1 MSIRRLWI
9 PVMILLGSSSL
20 SVRAQTVQRLTLKEA
35 EQIALQNHPQI
46 RAAQFVAAA
55 ANEVTTET
63 RSAYY
68 PYTFG
73 SLTGAAAEHDSRIAA
88 GVLNNPI
95 IFNRYANGITAGQL
109 ITDFGR
115 TQNLVHTSSLHAQA
129 EQQGVTVTRADVL
142 LQVDQVY
149 FGALRAQA
157 VLKVAQETVKDR
169 QLVADQITTLA
180 QSQLKSGLDVSFANV
195 NLAEAKLLL
204 VQAQNDVESS
214 FADLSAALG
223 YSDDRRFELAE
234 EPVPPAPPADLR
246 QLVDEAFRERPDL
259 AELGLDANAAHSF
272 ARAERDLWFPS
283 VSFVGTAGLIPYKQ
297 EALTSRYAAA
307 GVNVNIPIFNGRLFN
322 ARRAEADFQ
331 AQAQDQRLK
340 NLHNQVAQEVRV
352 AWLKANTGYQRLDL
366 TVQLLNE
373 ATQALHLAQARYDL
387 GLGSIVE
394 LSQAQL
400 NQTEAELEQARA
412 KYDYQ
417 SQLSALNYQ
426 VGLLR

>member
-1 MSIRRLWI
+1 MNARRLWI
-9 PVMILLGSSSL
+9 LVVILLGPSL
-20 SVRAQTVQRLTLKEA
+20 SARAQTVQRLTLKEA

-55 ANEVTTET
+55 ANKVTTEA

-68 PYTFG
+68 PFTFG
-73 SLTGAAAEHDSRIAA
+73 SLTGAVAEHDSRIAA

-109 ITDFGR
+109 VTDFGR
-115 TQNLVHTSSLHAQA
+115 TQNLVRTSSLHAQA
-129 EQQGVTVTRADVL
+129 ELQGVTATRADVL
-142 LQVDQVY
+142 LRVDQVY
-149 FGALRAQA
+149 FGVLRAQA
-157 VLKVAQETVKDR
+157 VLKVAEETVKAR
-169 QLVADQITTLA
+169 QLVVDQVTALA
-180 QSQLKSGLDVSFANV
+180 QSKLKSGLDVSFANV

-214 FADLSAALG
+214 FAELSAALG
-223 YSDDRRFELAE
+223 YSDERRFELE
-234 EPVPPAPPADLR
+234 DEPLPPAPPPDVS
-246 QLVDEAFRERPDL
+246 QLVSEAFRKRPDL
-259 AELGLDANAAHSF
+259 AEQGLDANAAHSF

-297 EALTSRYAAA
+297 EALASRYAAA

-331 AQAQDQRLK
+331 AQAQDQRFR
-340 NLHNQVAQEVRV
+340 NLRNQVAQDVRV
-352 AWLKANTGYQRLDL
+352 AWLRANTAYQKLDL
-366 TVQLLNE
+366 TTQLLNE
-373 ATQALHLAQARYDL
+373 ATEALHLAQARYDL

-400 NQTEAELEQARA
+400 NETEAELEQARA

>member
-1 MSIRRLWI
+1 MNARRLWI
-9 PVMILLGSSSL
+9 LVVILLGPSL
-20 SVRAQTVQRLTLKEA
+20 SARAQTVQRLTLKEA

-55 ANEVTTET
+55 ANKVTTEA

-68 PYTFG
+68 PFTFG
-73 SLTGAAAEHDSRIAA
+73 SLTGAVAEHDSRIAA

-109 ITDFGR
+109 VTDFGR
-115 TQNLVHTSSLHAQA
+115 TQNLVRTSSLHAQA
-129 EQQGVTVTRADVL
+129 ELQGVTATRADVL
-142 LQVDQVY
+142 LRVDQVY
-149 FGALRAQA
+149 FGVLRAQA
-157 VLKVAQETVKDR
+157 VLKVAQETVKAR
-169 QLVADQITTLA
+169 QLVVDQVTALA
-180 QSQLKSGLDVSFANV
+180 QSKLKSGLDVSFANV

-214 FADLSAALG
+214 FAELSAALG
-223 YSDDRRFELAE
+223 YSDERRFELE
-234 EPVPPAPPADLR
+234 DEPLPPAPPPDVS
-246 QLVDEAFRERPDL
+246 QLVSEAFRKRPDL
-259 AELGLDANAAHSF
+259 AEQGLDANAAHSF

-297 EALTSRYAAA
+297 EALASRYAAA

-331 AQAQDQRLK
+331 AQAQDQRFR
-340 NLHNQVAQEVRV
+340 NLRNQVAQDVRV
-352 AWLKANTGYQRLDL
+352 AWLRANTAYQKLDL
-366 TVQLLNE
+366 TTQLLNE
-373 ATQALHLAQARYDL
+373 ATEALHLAQARYDL

-400 NQTEAELEQARA
+400 NETEAELEQARA